1 VSLWIVVVLA
11 LLGAACAS
19 TVGPDVEDD
28 EQDFDPATST
38 TVDEGATA
46 GRETAGPSEDVDTM
60 PGESPSPAPSPTAE
74 PTPTATPSRTA
85 EPTPGTEPSPTA
97 EPTPTAES
105 TPTAEPVETVTPPE
119 NIAPIAIAPRVV
131 ATVGGVATSTISARD
146 SDGRVV
152 STWWSG
158 LPQEATATGGV
169 LTWRPTRAGT
179 WTATVNV
186 VDDRGATVSR
196 PATLLARYPA
206 HRHALIGMGDSVP
219 SGHGLQ
225 ETDYLGR
232 DKCWRDGG
240 EAYPRQVLDALVE
253 IGLVDGNA
261 AELGLVACSGHDPD
275 DLFETPVTGG
285 LAGTA
290 PDGQDE
296 LTQLEWAVRAN
307 ARIVT
312 VTIGANDTGFVG
324 PEKLLLPDNTL
335 DREDVARRMRIV
347 EADLTTILDRLVGAT
362 DSIVFVTTYYN
373 PTAPNPQGVEGC
385 REECFGEKAE
395 EVVRALNDVITD
407 VGSDYGDRVVVVD
420 LFDLFAGH
428 GAPNGV
434 GPDGLREGGFG
445 FLGELI
451 GGLVSDVHPYCA
463 RGDTIGDSWINSI
476 DCVHPDARG
485 TTEIAQAVTAA
496 ILDRLG

>member
-1 VSLWIVVVLA
+1 MRRAVSLSIVVVVA

-28 EQDFDPATST
+28 ELDFDPATST

-46 GRETAGPSEDVDTM
+46 GRDPAGPSEGGVPDADNGPGSDT
-60 PGESPSPAPSPTAE
+60 APEGSPT
-74 PTPTATPSRTA
+74 
-85 EPTPGTEPSPTA
+85 PSPTA
-97 EPTPTAES
+97 EPTPTAE
-105 TPTAEPVETVTPPE
+105 PVETVTVA
-119 NIAPIAIAPRVV
+119 NIAPIAIAPTVV

-146 SDGRVV
+146 SDGRIV
-152 STWWSG
+152 STWWSD
-158 LPQEATATGGV
+158 LPEAATATGGV
-169 LTWRPTRAGT
+169 LTWRPTEAGT

-196 PATLLARYPA
+196 PATLLARYPV

-232 DKCWRDGG
+232 DECWRDGG
-240 EAYPRQVLDALVE
+240 EAYPRQVLDALVDV
-253 IGLVDGNA
+253 GLFDGDA

-347 EADLTTILDRLVGAT
+347 EADLTTILDRLVDAT

-373 PTAPNPQGVEGC
+373 PTAPNPQGVDGC
-385 REECFGEKAE
+385 REECFAEKAE

-420 LFDLFAGH
+420 LFDLFDGH
-428 GAPNGV
+428 GAPNGI

-445 FLGELI
+445 FLGDLI

-485 TTEIAQAVTAA
+485 TTEIALAVTAA
-496 ILDRLG
+496 VLDRLG

>member
-1 VSLWIVVVLA
+1 MRAGAVATVRPVFPRRVSLSIVVMVAVLS
-11 LLGAACAS
+11 AACAS
-19 TVGPDVEDD
+19 TLGPDVEDD

-38 TVDEGATA
+38 TVEEGSA
-46 GRETAGPSEDVDTM
+46 GRGRPSGPSADTDTNTDTV
-60 PGESPSPAPSPTAE
+60 PGGTPLPAPA
-74 PTPTATPSRTA
+74 
-85 EPTPGTEPSPTA
+85 PTA
-97 EPTPTAES
+97 EPTPTAE
-105 TPTAEPVETVTPPE
+105 PVETVPLPE
-119 NIAPIAIAPRVV
+119 NIAPIAIAPTVV
-131 ATVGGVATSTISARD
+131 ATVGGMATSVISARD
-146 SDGRVV
+146 SDGTVV
-152 STWWSG
+152 STWWSD
-158 LPQEATATGGV
+158 LPDTATATGGV
-169 LTWRPTRAGT
+169 LTWRPTEAGT
-179 WTATVNV
+179 WTATVNAF
-186 VDDRGATVSR
+186 DDRGATVSR

-206 HRHALIGMGDSVP
+206 HRDALIAMGDSIP

-225 ETDYLGR
+225 ETDYLGL
-232 DKCWRDGG
+232 DDCWRDAG
-240 EAYPRQVLDALVE
+240 EAYPRQVLDALVDV
-253 IGLVDGNA
+253 GLIERDA

-285 LAGTA
+285 LVGTA
-290 PDGQDE
+290 PDGEDE

-335 DREDVARRMRIV
+335 DRDDVARRMRIV
-347 EADLTTILDRLVGAT
+347 EADLTTILDRLVDAT

-373 PTAPNPQGVEGC
+373 PTASKPQGVEGC
-385 REECFGEKAE
+385 REECFREKAE
-395 EVVRALNDVITD
+395 EVVRALNDVIVD

-420 LFDLFAGH
+420 LFDLFVGH

-463 RGDTIGDSWINSI
+463 RGDTVDDSWINSI